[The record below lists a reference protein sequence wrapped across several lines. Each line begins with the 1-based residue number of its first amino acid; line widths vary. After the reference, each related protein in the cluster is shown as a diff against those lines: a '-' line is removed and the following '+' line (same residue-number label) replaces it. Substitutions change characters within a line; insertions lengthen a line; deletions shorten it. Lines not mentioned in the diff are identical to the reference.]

1 MTEEEL
7 RRKIGSAKTSYDTL
21 SRFYGAAGR
30 PSNNL
35 QVASDVL
42 IDLLM
47 REYIRSYSSRV
58 GEMVL
63 NKCNKEDI
71 GGCDSEEHY

>member
-1 MTEEEL
+1 MTEDDL
-7 RRKIGSAKTSYDTL
+7 RRKIGSAKTRYDNASYL
-21 SRFYGAAGR
+21 VKSIEAPR
-30 PSNNL
+30 SCL

-58 GEMVL
+58 GEMIL
-63 NKCNKEDI
+63 SECNTEDI
-71 GGCDSEEHY
+71 GGCNEEEHY